1 MAVLPPRFTAVR
13 GPALTF
19 TGDPFRD
26 GLDRTM
32 VHEPDAIVA
41 MADGRITHFG
51 PASRVLGELPGGIEI
66 RDFGKDALISAGFI
80 DTHVHFPQTQ
90 MIAAS
95 AVGAA
100 G

>member
-1 MAVLPPRFTAVR
+1 MSAPTSSRPTAIR

-26 GLDRTM
+26 GLDKTM

-51 PASRVLGELPGGIEI
+51 PASRVVLIATEGVTDPDAYARVVPAGLGEAP
-66 RDFGKDALISAGFI
+66 SPSPAGRR
-80 DTHVHFPQTQ
+80 TR
-90 MIAAS
+90 
-95 AVGAA
+95 
-100 G
+100 